1 MPQGMRYIIQQ
12 WLEARG
18 KLHTGGV
25 DGADA
30 YYAADTRLWRH
41 LLPTGLWTT
50 QECLAWPIK
59 SSGRR
64 S

>member
-50 QECLAWPIK
+50 QECLA
-59 SSGRR
+59 
-64 S
+64 